1 MVLNTAKCEV
11 MITSPTKPDSSSPV
25 CTLDD
30 QPLLPK
36 ECVKCLGYW
45 WSWDLSA
52 TKAVDEVIKKAI
64 FSYGAMGAFQGK
76 LNPISGKTIY
86 EICAVPILLYGCEN
100 WILTDSQLD
109 RLEAFQGEIGK
120 RILKLPRFHS
130 SLATRIALKLPSV
143 AARIL
148 AQKLS
153 LLVKRSAPEVNP
165 LAVDFIPL

>member
-1 MVLNTAKCEV
+1 MVQNFAKENDLVLNPAKCEV
-11 MITSPTKPDSSSPV
+11 LITSPTKPDSSLPV

-30 QPLLPK
+30 QPLFPK

-52 TKAVDEVIKKAI
+52 TKAVDEAIKKARRTF

-76 LNPISGKTIY
+76 LNPITIY
-86 EICAVPILLYGCEN
+86 ETCAVPILLYGCEN

-109 RLEAFQGEIGK
+109 LLEAFQGEIGK

-130 SLATRIALKLPSV
+130 S
-143 AARIL
+143 
-148 AQKLS
+148 
-153 LLVKRSAPEVNP
+153 
-165 LAVDFIPL
+165 